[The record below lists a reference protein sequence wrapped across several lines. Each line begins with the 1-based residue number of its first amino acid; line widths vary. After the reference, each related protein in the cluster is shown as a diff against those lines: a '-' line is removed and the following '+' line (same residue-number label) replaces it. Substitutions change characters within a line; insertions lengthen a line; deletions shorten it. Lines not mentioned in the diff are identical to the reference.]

1 MFVSRYF
8 LSLSLCLA
16 LAAALAVP
24 EASAGAGEKD
34 KEAEIEA
41 ARYAVPDTPGNRTLP
56 IAKLTAARQ
65 RKNGAA
71 IRQILF
77 PIRVTATNR
86 NVVDFWRGMSRK
98 CEKRYEEA
106 GEQFDKCTD
115 LGELSIEGQAQIAE
129 TYMYLEQYD
138 KTLKILTPLIKKH
151 PNFDCLELRGRC
163 YTAVGKP
170 ELALQDLI
178 AAAKMQETK
187 SRGLLS
193 RAAEILRRQNKPKEA
208 LAVLKM
214 GDANQDHSGD
224 GPFFLAK
231 AVCYEDL
238 GQWNQAVEACSHA
251 LQVSLAGCRN
261 GSERAGQIFV
271 SRSLLERAKCYD
283 HLGKKDLAAADR
295 AENGKFSSEVED
307 DFMGK

>member
-1 MFVSRYF
+1 MFFSRYF
-8 LSLSLCLA
+8 LSLSLGLS
-16 LAAALAVP
+16 LAAALPPP
-24 EASAGAGEKD
+24 EAGAGEKNRD
-34 KEAEIEA
+34 PDGDA
-41 ARYAVPDTPGNRTLP
+41 AMFAVPDTPGNRTLP

-71 IRQILF
+71 IRQLLASI
-77 PIRVTATNR
+77 PVTAGNR

-115 LGELSIEGQAQIAE
+115 FGELSVEGQAQVAE
-129 TYMYLEQYD
+129 TYLYLEQYD
-138 KTLKILTPLIKKH
+138 KSLKILTPLIKKQ

-163 YTAVGKP
+163 YTAAGKP
-170 ELALQDLI
+170 ELALPDLI
-178 AAAKMQETK
+178 AAAKLQETK
-187 SRGLLS
+187 SRSLLA

-214 GDANQDHSGD
+214 GDANKEHSGD
-224 GPFFLAK
+224 APFYLSK

-238 GQWNQAVEACSHA
+238 GQWKEAAEACSRA
-251 LQVSLAGCRN
+251 LQVSMAGCRN
-261 GSERAGQIFV
+261 GRERAGQLFV

-283 HLGKKDLAAADR
+283 HLGRRDLAAADR